1 LKLFK
6 NFSLMLQSFVVKL
19 SIASKLSKLLEV
31 DYEFGFG
38 RILLD
43 ESAVATGHF
52 YIKYRNLFQNK
63 MGSANG

>member
-1 LKLFK
+1 
-6 NFSLMLQSFVVKL
+6 MLQSFVVKL

-43 ESAVATGHF
+43 ESAVATGHL

>member
-1 LKLFK
+1 
-6 NFSLMLQSFVVKL
+6 MVKL
-19 SIASKLSKLLEV
+19 SIASKLPKLLEV

-38 RILLD
+38 RNLLD
-43 ESAVATGHF
+43 ESAVATGHL

>member
-1 LKLFK
+1 
-6 NFSLMLQSFVVKL
+6 MVKL